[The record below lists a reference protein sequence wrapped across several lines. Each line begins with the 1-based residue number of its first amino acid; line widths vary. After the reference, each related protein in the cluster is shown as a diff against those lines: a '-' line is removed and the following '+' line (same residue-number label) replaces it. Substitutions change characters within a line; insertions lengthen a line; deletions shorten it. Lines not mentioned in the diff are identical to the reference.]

1 MRYSA
6 LASLLPL
13 LLAALIGCQSAM
25 EPGKKRSEVEGHRG
39 ARWVLP
45 ENTIPAMRHAIQAG
59 ADVVE
64 LDLWVTKDD
73 VLVLSHDPLL
83 NPAFCQGPEGLS
95 RVVRELTLAEV
106 KQYDC
111 GATANPDFP
120 AQEAVPGTRVP
131 TLEELFQELADVP
144 EIKYNIE
151 VKINAS
157 KPELSPEP
165 GPYVRLVVDTIRKHK
180 MEKRVKVQ
188 SFDFR
193 ILHAMKEAAPDIHL
207 SALIGS
213 GEESFVETSRRAGGA
228 PTVSPNFRL
237 VTPEKVR
244 EAHAAGLKI
253 VAWTPNKP
261 EDWQPVIDAQVD
273 GIITDNPRDLV
284 LYLKER
290 GLH

>member
-1 MRYSA
+1 MA
-6 LASLLPL
+6 LVVATFT
-13 LLAALIGCQSAM
+13 GCQQTST
-25 EPGKKRSEVEGHRG
+25 PKRIQVEGHRG

-45 ENTIPAMRHAIQAG
+45 ENTIPAMRHAIEVG

-73 VLVLSHDPLL
+73 VLVLSHDGRL
-83 NPAFCQGPEGLS
+83 NPAFCEGPEGLP

-111 GATANPDFP
+111 GAKANPDFP
-120 AQEAVPGTRVP
+120 EQKAIPGTRVP
-131 TLEELFQELADVP
+131 TLEELFEELADVP
-144 EIKYNIE
+144 HVQYNVELKTSHDHPDWYPAPE
-151 VKINAS
+151 VYAQ
-157 KPELSPEP
+157 LA
-165 GPYVRLVVDTIRKHK
+165 VDTIRKHK
-180 MEKRVKVQ
+180 MEKRVKIQ

-193 ILHAMKEAAPDIHL
+193 MLHAVKAIAPEIRL

-213 GEESFVETSRRAGGA
+213 GDESFVETSKRAGDA

-253 VAWTPNKP
+253 VAWTPNKL
-261 EDWQPVIDAQVD
+261 EDWKPLVEADVDA
-273 GIITDNPRDLV
+273 IITDHPGELV
-284 LYLKER
+284 RYLKEIGR
-290 GLH
+290 H